1 MIYLGNGLYSDS
13 GNSLM
18 HAGNRRN
25 LGIDWNNPAQVREYY
40 KEYYAMRN
48 KGNGRIPSYNVPQAN
63 RAAAIG
69 NAARNASNTAS
80 NLLKGIQVARTEART
95 DRNGNKYYI
104 RDKEVVNGLTLDV
117 LKRPTAHNFSEL
129 RRENGIPL
137 ARRPGGK
144 VVTSRS
150 PSGGFVAP
158 RHNADKIA
166 AGKNVADTASKV
178 TGGAGK
184 LGKLAYATYTATQQ
198 NRDYDDKKRSPKGGP
213 HFATKEY
220 QQEQLN
226 KRLHKDSQK
235 AENKAYHDQIARQQG
250 TLYEAVAGG
259 GLMRRR
265 NINGPYES
273 KEAMKEA
280 ARMTTNSAQP
290 GVEAG
295 RKRVAEQQRKQR
307 EYENGVKAGRE
318 RARNAKNAKNG
329 VESKS
334 AHNQAVKGQEN
345 RGSGTLA
352 DFNYQKKMDNNEKR
366 KVADYKR
373 GNKNSYF
380 DLDLGKHNT
389 ERGIAAGR
397 NRAKIKQAEDAFNK
411 KLAADKQAK
420 KDKQRKTASM
430 PYEAFKEGSERIV
443 GSAYDAYK
451 KGKKKLKK
459 FFG

>member
-18 HAGNRRN
+18 HAGQRRN

-63 RAAAIG
+63 RAVAIG
-69 NAARNASNTAS
+69 DAARNASNTAS
-80 NLLKGIQVARTEART
+80 QLLEGVQLIRRESREDREGDKIYT
-95 DRNGNKYYI
+95 DRNG
-104 RDKEVVNGLTLDV
+104 
-117 LKRPTAHNFSEL
+117 KRRRPNAHDFSEL
-129 RRENGIPL
+129 RRTNGIPL
-137 ARRPGGK
+137 ARRPEGNL
-144 VVTSRS
+144 VEPRS
-150 PSGGFVAP
+150 PRGGFVAP

-178 TGGAGK
+178 AGGAGK
-184 LGKLAYATYTATQQ
+184 LGKFAYTTYTATQQ
-198 NRDYDDKKRSPKGGP
+198 NRDQDDKKRSPKGGP

-220 QQEQLN
+220 QQKQLN
-226 KRLHKDSQK
+226 ARMHKDSKK
-235 AENKAYHDQIARQQG
+235 AFSNAYNDQLKRQQG
-250 TLYEAVAGG
+250 TLYEAVYGG
-259 GLMRRR
+259 GLARRGGGK
-265 NINGPYES
+265 NSGEPAS
-273 KEAMKEA
+273 MA
-280 ARMTTNSAQP
+280 ARRTTNSAQP

-318 RARNAKNAKNG
+318 RARNARNAKNG

-380 DLDLGKHNT
+380 DLDLGKRNT

-420 KDKQRKTASM
+420 KDKQRETASM
-430 PYEAFKEGSERIV
+430 PYKAFKEGSEQIV
-443 GSAYDAYK
+443 GGAYNAYK

>member
-48 KGNGRIPSYNVPQAN
+48 KGNGQIPNYNVPQAN
-63 RAAAIG
+63 RAVAVG
-69 NAARNASNTAS
+69 NTARTAS
-80 NLLKGIQVARTEART
+80 NYASGLLNALQDVRTETKERS
-95 DRNGNKYYI
+95 DGRGNVYENKVYSNG
-104 RDKEVVNGLTLDV
+104 V
-117 LKRPTAHNFSEL
+117 LKRPGAHDFSEI
-129 RRENGIPL
+129 RRTAGIPL

-144 VVTSRS
+144 VVTPRS

-213 HFATKEY
+213 HFATKAY
-220 QQEQLN
+220 QQEQAN
-226 KRLHKDSQK
+226 KRAHKDSKK
-235 AENKAYHDQIARQQG
+235 AFSNAYNDQLKRQQG

-259 GLMRRR
+259 GLSRR
-265 NINGPYES
+265 NGGAFDDKS
-273 KEAMKEA
+273 AKEA
-280 ARMTTNSAQP
+280 ARRTTNSAQP

-366 KVADYKR
+366 KVADYMR